1 MTLSYDGGCRSREFA
16 EAARAS
22 PDMWFAYRAICTEAP
37 YDMARSRVNT
47 QCQLPDSLVALR
59 RCFGYLFPV

>member
-1 MTLSYDGGCRSREFA
+1 MTLGWEGDWRSREFE

-37 YDMARSRVNT
+37 YDMARSRVNA
-47 QCQLPDSLVALR
+47 QCQLPNPLVAPR
-59 RCFGYLFPV
+59 RCSGYLFPV